1 MINSIQQL
9 IQPKYQFPSMVYLN
23 AVQLPSKIFIFN
35 LFLWVAD
42 RLIHTRIFCAAQIE
56 YKFLISVNIV
66 QNFAT
71 ELNEFAKKF
80 CEGKLR

>member
-1 MINSIQQL
+1 ML
-9 IQPKYQFPSMVYLN
+9 TLG
-23 AVQLPSKIFIFN
+23 AVQLPGKIFIFN

-42 RLIHTRIFCAAQIE
+42 RLIHSGIFCATQIE
-56 YKFLISVNIV
+56 YKFFISLNIV

-80 CEGKLR
+80 REGKLR